1 LRVGS
6 EFPLCDL
13 PEHLLVQLRLGHKH
27 LESEVLLANSLRC
40 LASSAFR
47 LRVLGLQAAEP
58 VKPMVVVP
66 LSNSELAGAP
76 SVVRTRGQQPGSAS
90 QIAQQFDQE
99 MLVCVLGVGFS
110 CMCEQG

>member
-1 LRVGS
+1 MSAQNSRFVTSLSISLSSSASVIS
-6 EFPLCDL
+6 I
-13 PEHLLVQLRLGHKH
+13 